1 MLIAQITDIHLGFD
15 RGNPEEMNKQ
25 RLDRVLATLLELKP
39 QPDLVFATGDLVE
52 HGDVESYERLR
63 AALSTLPFPV
73 HYALGNHDL
82 RANFRQ
88 VFPEAPVADGFIQY
102 AVDGYPVRCLVLDT
116 LEEGRHGGGF
126 CETRAAWLAACLAEA
141 PDTPTLI
148 LLHHP
153 PAAIGIDWMDPGEDE
168 AWIERLA
175 NALAGHDNIVG
186 LISGHVHRAATLDWR
201 GIKLCV
207 TSSTAPSIA
216 LDLTDINP
224 EHPDGRPMIEAG
236 EPGFALHRWAGG
248 RLISHFAMPQAKV
261 IARYN
266 EDFQPLIREIYEVR

>member
-15 RGNPEEMNKQ
+15 RGNPEEMNQQ
-25 RLDRVLATLLELKP
+25 RLDRVLTTLAELKP

-63 AALSTLPFPV
+63 KALSALPCPV
-73 HYALGNHDL
+73 HYAMGNHDL

-88 VFPEAPVADGFIQY
+88 VFPETPVADGFIQY
-102 AVDGYPVRCLVLDT
+102 AVEGYPLRFLVLDT
-116 LEEGRHGGGF
+116 LDEGRHGGNF
-126 CETRAAWLAACLAEA
+126 CERRAAWLTERLAEK

-153 PAAIGIDWMDPGEDE
+153 PAAIGIDWMDPAGDE

-175 NALAGHDNIVG
+175 TTLAGHNNIVG

-201 GIKLCV
+201 GLRLTV

-216 LDLTDINP
+216 LDLTDIDP
-224 EHPDGRPMIEAG
+224 EHPDGRPMIESG
-236 EPGFALHRWAGG
+236 EPAFALHRWSGAG
-248 RLISHFAMPQAKV
+248 LVSHFVVPQAKV

-266 EDFQPLIREIYEVR
+266 EDFQPLIREIYEGR